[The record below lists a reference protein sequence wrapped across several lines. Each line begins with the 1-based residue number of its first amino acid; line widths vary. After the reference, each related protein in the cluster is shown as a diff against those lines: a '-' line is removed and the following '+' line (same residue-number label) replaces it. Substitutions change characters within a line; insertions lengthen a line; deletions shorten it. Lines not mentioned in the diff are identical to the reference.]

1 MGRFTVILV
10 GLNVLACT
18 ALFWWCCRPRET
30 LSGLAG
36 RYAARGSR
44 FASVAARVIDAIFWF
59 DPDHCREVARLEAAA
74 FEVLG
79 YGG

>member
-1 MGRFTVILV
+1 MGRFKVILIC
-10 GLNVLACT
+10 LNMLACT

-36 RYAARGSR
+36 RYAMRGH
-44 FASVAARVIDAIFWF
+44 SVATVAASVIDALFWF

-74 FEVLG
+74 FEALG

>member
-1 MGRFTVILV
+1 VGRFKVILI

-36 RYAARGSR
+36 RYALSGHRG
-44 FASVAARVIDAIFWF
+44 AVVVAAVIDVLFWF
-59 DPDHCREVARLEAAA
+59 DPNHCREVARLEAAA

>member
-1 MGRFTVILV
+1 MGRAKVILI

-36 RYAARGSR
+36 RYAMRGHR
-44 FASVAARVIDAIFWF
+44 GAAVVAAVIDVLFWF
-59 DPDHCREVARLEAAA
+59 DPDHCRGVARLEAAA